1 MTMIQYELIIISV
14 AISSQLIFVV
24 WAMSIYYRF
33 KELKAQLEEQKN
45 ANETLKKSI
54 GVLTDNELNDLL
66 TKHIGGIKS

>member
-1 MTMIQYELIIISV
+1 MIQYELIIISV